1 MDLSSISFA
10 AMTPEYASQI
20 VQWKYGGEYSIYD
33 RHESIAGTGMDDLAC
48 VASDGALAGWIHFG
62 EPARIPTVEENV
74 YDDGFLDL
82 GVGLRPELCGKGLGL
97 TFVRAVLEYARKEFG
112 AERFRLSVAAFNE
125 RAKKVYARAGFVV
138 EREITN
144 SYFNSKYYLMK
155 SAGSGA
161 ADIKGATYMNT
172 VNTKSA
178 ISEARALEIVGE
190 FLEEIRAVDDA
201 GIIALYVIGSL
212 GGGYYRPGQ
221 SDIDTVIIV
230 RDDAVITEP
239 QCDEIADRYRE
250 KYAIPKGFGS
260 IVIHER
266 ELYPPYT
273 KSETDEFEFS
283 VEIARLKTQGK
294 AIYGKIDYL
303 DKVPMPTREHLIK
316 DGQIFERWIAG
327 TTDVPS
333 EDNLSEAACV
343 NSVLMYLRRWL
354 MIEKGVFEFNKF
366 LVVDEYMRN
375 APPLIDERVFTHI
388 RSYLR
393 GETHADGHML
403 TELRECVKRL
413 RKYYNK
419 TLYGM

>member
-1 MDLSSISFA
+1 
-10 AMTPEYASQI
+10 
-20 VQWKYGGEYSIYD
+20 
-33 RHESIAGTGMDDLAC
+33 
-48 VASDGALAGWIHFG
+48 
-62 EPARIPTVEENV
+62 
-74 YDDGFLDL
+74 
-82 GVGLRPELCGKGLGL
+82 
-97 TFVRAVLEYARKEFG
+97 
-112 AERFRLSVAAFNE
+112 
-125 RAKKVYARAGFVV
+125 
-138 EREITN
+138 
-144 SYFNSKYYLMK
+144 
-155 SAGSGA
+155 
-161 ADIKGATYMNT
+161 MNT

-190 FLEEIRAVDDA
+190 FLEEIRAVDDD

-230 RDDAVITEP
+230 RDNARITEP

-375 APPLIDERVFTHI
+375 APPLTDERVFTHI
-388 RSYLR
+388 RRYLR
-393 GETHADGHML
+393 GETHADGNML